1 MRNRGRISLAIVT
14 IGVAILIA
22 DLEWGPHARLGAGR
36 RLPEIELSAP
46 HTSTVRSSDFG
57 GKVILLN
64 FFASW

>member
-1 MRNRGRISLAIVT
+1 MRRTIRIPLAIVT
-14 IGVAILIA
+14 IGVALLIA
-22 DLEWGPHARLGAGR
+22 DLKWGPHARLGPGR

-46 HTSTVRSSDFG
+46 HTSTVRVSDFG